1 MTQPLEHFDI
11 YPKNHLIN
19 TTMKKHLLLLM
30 TFGLL
35 CTCSDD
41 DVTFSE
47 TTTMRINHYKNTA
60 IALEPVLTL
69 LVQNG
74 DNIETESWNNFYS
87 TIEGF
92 DYVPGYIYDLSVR
105 IDQFGNP
112 AADDGSFKYTLLE
125 IIAKQEVPAETEF
138 DINLKFNDYVFM
150 TTDSGYQILNQ
161 IDIDCNTLCDTLDAQ
176 LENQDIVVGTFTRLS
191 TNEIKLIELQ

>member
-1 MTQPLEHFDI
+1 
-11 YPKNHLIN
+11 
-19 TTMKKHLLLLM
+19 MKKHLLLLM

>member
-35 CTCSDD
+35 CACSDD

>member
-1 MTQPLEHFDI
+1 MTI
-11 YPKNHLIN
+11 
-19 TTMKKHLLLLM
+19 
-30 TFGLL
+30 GLL
-35 CTCSDD
+35 YACSND

-60 IALEPVLTL
+60 IALEPVITL
-69 LVQNG
+69 LVQYD
-74 DNIETESWNNFYS
+74 DNIGTESWNNFYA

-125 IIAKQEVPAETEF
+125 VISVQEVAAETEF
-138 DINLKFNDYVFM
+138 ELNLKSNNNVFV
-150 TTDSGYQILNQ
+150 TTDSGYQLLNQ
-161 IDIDCNTLCDTLDAQ
+161 IDIDCNTLCDALDAL
-176 LENQDIVVGTFTRLS
+176 LENQDVVVGTFKHLD
-191 TNEIKLIELQ
+191 NDVIQLIALE